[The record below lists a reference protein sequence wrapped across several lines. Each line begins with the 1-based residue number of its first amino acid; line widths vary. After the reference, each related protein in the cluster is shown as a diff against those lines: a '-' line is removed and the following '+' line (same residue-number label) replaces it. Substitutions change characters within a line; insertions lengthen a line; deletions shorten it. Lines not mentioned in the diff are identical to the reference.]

1 MQERLLRRG
10 RVSVKL
16 RAKGAICL
24 ALLTGGVFIAGLGGL
39 GGWLLEHMLRLGPEF
54 IRAADGDVFDESNL
68 DRQLLSSPLRIGQ
81 SKAAAAQERA
91 ALVAPQVRF
100 EAVAEFMTED
110 NCARLL
116 SGCRLALDG
125 LDNVAARLTLE
136 RGCAELGIPLVHGA
150 VGGWFFEAG
159 TVPPGSGM
167 LGRVY
172 PGGREPEHTRT
183 HSSVVSACA
192 AVQAAEAEKLLTGAE
207 PALWGRL
214 LMADLDSMETHV
226 VSFCTFCG

>member
-1 MQERLLRRG
+1 MRLLRRG
-10 RVSVKL
+10 EDSVKL
-16 RAKGAICL
+16 STKGAVSL

-68 DRQLLSSPLRIGQ
+68 DRQLLSSPLHIGQ
-81 SKAAAAQERA
+81 AKAAAAAERA
-91 ALVAPQVRF
+91 AFVAPQVRF
-100 EAVAEFMTED
+100 EAVPEFVTED
-110 NCARLL
+110 NCAELL

-125 LDNVAARLTLE
+125 LDSAAARLTLE
-136 RGCAELGIPLVHGA
+136 RGCAKLGIPLVHGA

-172 PGGREPEHTRT
+172 PGGREPERKRT
-183 HSSVVSACA
+183 HSSVISACA
-192 AVQAAEAEKLLTGAE
+192 AVQAAEAEKLLAGAE
-207 PALWGRL
+207 PRLWGRL
-214 LMADLDSMETHV
+214 LMADLDAMDAHV
-226 VSFCTFCG
+226 VSFCTF

>member
-1 MQERLLRRG
+1 M
-10 RVSVKL
+10 
-16 RAKGAICL
+16 

-91 ALVAPQVRF
+91 AFVAPQVRF
-100 EAVAEFMTED
+100 EAVPEFMTKD

-167 LGRVY
+167 LGRSTRA
-172 PGGREPEHTRT
+172 PTAPSSPPAQQSRPPRPKSSSPAPNRRSGAGCSWPISTRWRHT
-183 HSSVVSACA
+183 
-192 AVQAAEAEKLLTGAE
+192 
-207 PALWGRL
+207 
-214 LMADLDSMETHV
+214 
-226 VSFCTFCG
+226 

>member
-1 MQERLLRRG
+1 M
-10 RVSVKL
+10 
-16 RAKGAICL
+16 

-91 ALVAPQVRF
+91 ALVAPQVRV

>member
-1 MQERLLRRG
+1 
-10 RVSVKL
+10 
-16 RAKGAICL
+16 
-24 ALLTGGVFIAGLGGL
+24 
-39 GGWLLEHMLRLGPEF
+39 MLRLGPEF

-159 TVPPGSGM
+159 TAPPGSGM

-172 PGGREPEHTRT
+172 PGGREPERTRT

-207 PALWGRL
+207 PTLWGRL
-214 LMADLDSMETHV
+214 LMANLDSMETHV

>member
-1 MQERLLRRG
+1 M
-10 RVSVKL
+10 
-16 RAKGAICL
+16 

-91 ALVAPQVRF
+91 ALVATQVRF